1 MPYRALRSVG
11 IANFHDNS
19 GDSPRI
25 ILVANA
31 GFAAR
36 RAQPTPQ
43 WVGL

>member
-19 GDSPRI
+19 GDSPRL

-31 GFAAR
+31 GFVVW
-36 RAQPTPQ
+36 RAQPTPE
-43 WVGL
+43 